1 MSTSDFITRHVKSVV
16 VALLIGLNVMLLWR
30 DYQKGRE
37 LEELQ
42 LRLHNTE
49 IELRISQSTNLFG
62 APFIP
67 LFDAVD
73 LQGQD
78 SVLPYFGLQDM
89 LILFFKPG
97 DCNNC
102 VQNLSMFKA
111 TIGKNVPVVSIA
123 QASSVS
129 EVKLSIKDF
138 VFDFPIYVARD
149 MPFKRMRSVYCAFIN
164 KNRNVVFLSRI
175 EPSPDSVYE
184 TIRNLEQI
192 IALRNNL

>member
-1 MSTSDFITRHVKSVV
+1 MVGQPGRSEVPLVV
-16 VALLIGLNVMLLWR
+16 VLLIGLNVMLLWR
-30 DYQKGRE
+30 DYQKGQG
-37 LEELQ
+37 LEEIQ

-67 LFDAVD
+67 IFDTVD

-78 SVLPYFGLQDM
+78 SVLPYFGMQDM

-97 DCNNC
+97 DCGNC
-102 VQNLSMFKA
+102 LQNLSLFKA

-123 QASSVS
+123 QSSSIS
-129 EVKLSIKDF
+129 EVKQSVEGF
-138 VFDFPIYVARD
+138 VYEFPIYVAKD
-149 MPFKRMRSVYCAFIN
+149 MPFKQMRSVYCTFIN

-175 EPSPDSVYE
+175 DPSPDSVFE
-184 TIRNLEQI
+184 TIRDLEQL
-192 IALRNNL
+192 IALRNSL